1 MFVLTLKW
9 NKKIALL
16 VVLAIAMLLCVLVIA
31 IGSGSRG
38 LDTAS
43 QSVKTN
49 EDRVKFLQ
57 NLGWEVD
64 PTPISEKTV
73 VIPKDFS
80 DIYDT
85 YNSLQLEQ
93 GYDLSLFRGMEATIF
108 TYNVT
113 NYTGYSGTVVADLYV
128 VNNRVVGG
136 DIHSLALDGFMHGLC
151 RK

>member
-1 MFVLTLKW
+1 MVVLTLKW

-16 VVLAIAMLLCVLVIA
+16 VVLAVAALLCVLVIA

-38 LDTAS
+38 VDAVS

-49 EDRVKFLQ
+49 EDRIKFLQ
-57 NLGWEVD
+57 DLGWEVD

-80 DIYDT
+80 LIYDT

-93 GYDLSLFRGMEATIF
+93 GYDLSLFRGMDATIF
-108 TYNVT
+108 TYNVI

-136 DIHSLALDGFMHGLC
+136 DIHSLALDGFMHGLS